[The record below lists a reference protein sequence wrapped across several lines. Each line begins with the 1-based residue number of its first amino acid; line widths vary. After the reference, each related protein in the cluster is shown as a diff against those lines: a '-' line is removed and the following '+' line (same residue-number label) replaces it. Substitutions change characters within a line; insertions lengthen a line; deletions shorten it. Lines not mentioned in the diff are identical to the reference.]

1 MKAGPLL
8 RISVSIAAES
18 EEAVC
23 ELLGG
28 LSGQPASVY
37 HDAESGDVTAS
48 VYLAGANHWPAAPRE
63 ALRAGLRRIRECGL
77 NIGSGKV
84 SARRVRRE
92 DWAESWK
99 RHFKPIRVGG
109 ALLLKPS
116 WSKLRARPGQKTVVL
131 DPGLSFGTGQ
141 HPTTRFCLE
150 QIVAARNRDSSQS
163 LLDIGTGSGILA
175 IAAVK
180 LGYCPVEAF
189 DFDPDAIRTAK
200 ANARKNSVSTRLHLD
215 VRDLKRL
222 PLKGRPFD
230 VVCANL
236 IDDLLVAERRRILR
250 QLRSGGILVLAGIL
264 RTQFPAV
271 RRTYEAEG
279 LKMAAHS
286 AENEWESGAFVQK

>member
-18 EEAVC
+18 EDAVC

-48 VYLAGANHWPAAPRE
+48 VYLAGANHWPAAQRE

-109 ALLLKPS
+109 VLLLKPS
-116 WSKLRARPGQKTVVL
+116 WGKLRARPGQKTVVL

-180 LGYCPVEAF
+180 LGYCPVEALALRCLA
-189 DFDPDAIRTAK
+189 DWQP
-200 ANARKNSVSTRLHLD
+200 HLRAGAGLLFGP
-215 VRDLKRL
+215 VRSFVF
-222 PLKGRPFD
+222 G
-230 VVCANL
+230 A
-236 IDDLLVAERRRILR
+236 AERRASFLG
-250 QLRSGGILVLAGIL
+250 SGQCLI
-264 RTQFPAV
+264 
-271 RRTYEAEG
+271 
-279 LKMAAHS
+279 AH
-286 AENEWESGAFVQK
+286 ER